1 MGYLGNLLHLSD
13 PTLPIGSYSHSAGL
27 ETYVQVGLVN
37 SVATTRDF
45 IFEFLASNFKT
56 NDASYMMLAYQAAES
71 GNIEALIQ
79 IDREITAIK
88 APKEIRIASQKLGTR
103 MLKIFQRNLEAPLI
117 TGLETAIKDKKA
129 VGHYPLVYAIYA
141 HAMRIPLKDA
151 LFAFY
156 YNAAVGL
163 ITNSVKLV
171 PLGQL
176 DGLDILFEVNK
187 IVPRLIEETL
197 TLDRDL
203 VGTCSAGLDIRSM
216 QHERLYSR
224 LYMS

>member
-1 MGYLGNLLHLSD
+1 MSYLGNLLHISD
-13 PTLPIGSYSHSAGL
+13 PTLPIGAYSHSAGL
-27 ETYVQVGLVN
+27 ETYVQMGLVN
-37 SVATTRDF
+37 SVATTKDF
-45 IFEFLASNFKT
+45 IFEILTSNFKT
-56 NDASYMMLAYQAAES
+56 NDASYMMLAYQAAEV
-71 GNIEALIQ
+71 GNIEELVR
-79 IDREITAIK
+79 IDQEITAVK
-88 APKEIRIASQKLGTR
+88 APKEIRIASQKLGIR
-103 MLKIFQRNLEAPLI
+103 MVKIFQRNIEIPLI
-117 TGLETAIKDKKA
+117 TLLETEIKNKNA
-129 VGHYPLVYAIYA
+129 LGHYPLVYAIYA
-141 HAMRIPLKDA
+141 HAMEIPIKDA

-176 DGLDILFEVNK
+176 DGQDILFEVNK

-197 TLDRDL
+197 TLDREL
-203 VGTCSAGLDIRSM
+203 IGTCSTGLDIRSM

>member
-1 MGYLGNLLHLSD
+1 MDYLGNLLHISD
-13 PTLPIGSYSHSAGL
+13 PTLPIGAYSHSAGL
-27 ETYVQVGLVN
+27 ETYVQLGLVN

-45 IFEFLASNFKT
+45 IFEFLASNFKL
-56 NDASYMMLAYQAAES
+56 NDAAYMMLAYLASVEE
-71 GNIEALIQ
+71 NIDELIR
-79 IDREITAIK
+79 IDQEITAVK
-88 APKEIRIASQKLGTR
+88 APKEIRIASHKLGIR
-103 MLKIFQRNLEAPLI
+103 MVKIFQRNMKVSLI
-117 TGLETAIKDKKA
+117 TQLETEIKNKNA
-129 VGHYPLVYAIYA
+129 LGHYPLVYAIYA
-141 HAMRIPLKDA
+141 QAMNIPIRDA

-176 DGLDILFEVNK
+176 DGQDILFEMNK
-187 IVPRLIEETL
+187 LIPGLIEETL
-197 TLDRDL
+197 VLNREL
-203 VGTCSAGLDIRSM
+203 IGTCSTGLDIRSM

>member
-1 MGYLGNLLHLSD
+1 MGYLGNLLHISD
-13 PTLPIGSYSHSAGL
+13 PTLPIGAYSHSAGL
-27 ETYVQVGLVN
+27 ETYVQLGLVN
-37 SVATTRDF
+37 SVATTKDF
-45 IFEFLASNFKT
+45 IFEFLTSNFKT
-56 NDASYMMLAYQAAES
+56 NDASYMMLAYQAAEVE
-71 GNIEALIQ
+71 NIEELVR
-79 IDREITAIK
+79 IDQEITAVK
-88 APKEIRIASQKLGTR
+88 APKEIRIASQKLGIR
-103 MLKIFQRNLEAPLI
+103 MVKIFQRNIEVPLI
-117 TGLETAIKDKKA
+117 SRLETEIKNKKA
-129 VGHYPLVYAIYA
+129 VGHYPIVYAIYA
-141 HAMRIPLKDA
+141 HAMEIPIKDA

-176 DGLDILFEVNK
+176 DGQDILFEVNK

-197 TLDRDL
+197 ILDRDL

>member
-1 MGYLGNLLHLSD
+1 MEHLGNLLHLSD

-27 ETYVQVGLVN
+27 ETYVQLGIVN

-45 IFEFLASNFKT
+45 IFEFLTSNFKT
-56 NDASYMMLAYQAAES
+56 NDASYMVLAYQAAELE
-71 GNIEALIQ
+71 NLETLIQ
-79 IDREITAIK
+79 IDQEITAIK
-88 APKEIRIASQKLGTR
+88 APKEIRIASQKLGIR
-103 MLKIFQRNLEAPLI
+103 MLKIFRRNLVAPLI
-117 TGLETAIKDKKA
+117 IELEVTINEKKA
-129 VGHYPLVYAIYA
+129 MGHYPLAYAICA
-141 HAMRIPLKDA
+141 HAMKIPIKDA
-151 LFAFY
+151 LYAFY

-176 DGLDILFEVNK
+176 DGQDILFEVNK
-187 IVPRLIEETL
+187 TVPKLVEETL

-203 VGTCSAGLDIRSM
+203 VGTCSTGLDIRSM